1 MHAAIELPNSDGAA
15 PPSSPGRNSAPVKH
29 LEQAAHMKHTH
40 SFWCS
45 FVTSSGA
52 RVVHVLPD
60 SLREIRAWMNSQQLL
75 SVVSVVD
82 S

>member
-1 MHAAIELPNSDGAA
+1 
-15 PPSSPGRNSAPVKH
+15 
-29 LEQAAHMKHTH
+29 MKHTH